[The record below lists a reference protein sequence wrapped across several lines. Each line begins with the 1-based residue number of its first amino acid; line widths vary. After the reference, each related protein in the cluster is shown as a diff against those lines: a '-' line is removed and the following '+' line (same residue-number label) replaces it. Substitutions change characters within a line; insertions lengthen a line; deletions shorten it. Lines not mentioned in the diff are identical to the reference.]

1 MSQVKNQNYR
11 IKQKIHKILLKEG
24 QKLRDINAKKIALE
38 REYLQTWK
46 NYLNKK
52 TTRKKFMQVSSKL
65 AKILEAHKKEDE
77 ILRAKY
83 MPILRKHYKTKEK

>member
-1 MSQVKNQNYR
+1 MSQVKNQNYKV
-11 IKQKIHKILLKEG
+11 KQKIHKILLKEG
-24 QKLRDINAKKIALE
+24 QKLRDINTKKIILE
-38 REYLQTWK
+38 REYLKTWK

-65 AKILEAHKKEDE
+65 AKILEEHKKEDE

-83 MPILRKHYKTKEK
+83 MPVLQKHYKTKN